1 MRRDLGGHLPPE
13 SLTSVDERIPSAPAA
28 GRAYPEQA
36 MSTPPSEAGG
46 PTRELLRAVL
56 AGAPE
61 AVDAWFRAEHPEVYR
76 LCFGFLAHAAD
87 AEDVAQES
95 MLHLLERL
103 ADWDSA
109 RSYRAW
115 RTTLVLNRCR
125 DRLRRAESRRSA
137 EEGAARAR
145 PEAPLPDPGDAAQRA
160 EIEAALALG
169 LRVLPPRE
177 REAFVLR
184 DLQELDTGEVA
195 RVLAITESSVRSLV
209 TLARRRLREVLGKH
223 LTLEGGA
230 HE

>member
-1 MRRDLGGHLPPE
+1 
-13 SLTSVDERIPSAPAA
+13 
-28 GRAYPEQA
+28 
-36 MSTPPSEAGG
+36 MSTPPSEAGS
-46 PTRELLRAVL
+46 PDRELLRAVL

-61 AVDAWFRAEHPEVYR
+61 AVDAWFRAEHPQVYR

-103 ADWDSA
+103 VDWDST

-125 DRLRRAESRRSA
+125 DRLRRMEARRTA
-137 EEGAARAR
+137 EEGAAQGRAE
-145 PEAPLPDPGDAAQRA
+145 PLLPDPLDAAQAA
-160 EIEAALALG
+160 EVEAVLALG
-169 LRVLPPRE
+169 LCALPPRE

-184 DLQELDTGEVA
+184 DLEGLDTADVA
-195 RVLAITESSVRSLV
+195 RTLAITESSVRSLV
-209 TLARRRLREVLGKH
+209 TLARRRLREALGRR

>member
-1 MRRDLGGHLPPE
+1 
-13 SLTSVDERIPSAPAA
+13 
-28 GRAYPEQA
+28 
-36 MSTPPSEAGG
+36 MSTPPSEAGNPAG
-46 PTRELLRAVL
+46 ELLRAVL

-103 ADWDSA
+103 PSWDAA

-125 DRLRRAESRRSA
+125 DRLRRAEARRSA
-137 EEGAARAR
+137 EEGAAVAR
-145 PEAPLPDPGDAAQRA
+145 PEALLSDPAEAVQRS
-160 EIEAALALG
+160 ETEAVLALG
-169 LRVLPPRE
+169 LRSLPPRE

-184 DLQELDTGEVA
+184 DLEGLDTGEVA
-195 RVLAITESSVRSLV
+195 RTLEITESSVRSLV
-209 TLARRRLREVLGKH
+209 TLARRRLREALGAH
-223 LTLEGGA
+223 LSREGGA
-230 HE
+230 HG